1 MKLPPEM
8 LAQIERETA
17 LARIRR
23 SLEDLES
30 PDAAPRLNAQVRLRE
45 EHVEMLQLLLNEID
59 RQTEKGHAAL
69 DRIWELWGERLD
81 LRRALEAD
89 DTKICKKRRKCW

>member
-8 LAQIERETA
+8 LAVIERETA

-23 SLEDLES
+23 SLADLNSSE
-30 PDAAPRLNAQVRLRE
+30 AAPRLNAQVRLRE
-45 EHVEMLQLLLNEID
+45 EHVEMLQLLLDEID

-69 DRIWELWGERLD
+69 DSLWELRGANLELQ
-81 LRRALEAD
+81 RALEAD